1 MYITEKQVT
10 EKLSVKECVEVL
22 RKALALDYIN
32 IPRYR
37 LRSENSILH
46 VMSASIPQLGIMGL
60 KAYGI
65 SRTGGNFMVLL
76 FDEKSGSLMTVVEA
90 DAMGQI
96 RTGAASGL
104 ATDELAV
111 REARIGA
118 VIGTGYQAETQLLA
132 IDAVRRFELIRIF
145 SRSPEN
151 RKTFIQELQPKVR
164 AKLVE
169 ANSAEECVA
178 DADVICTI
186 TSAKEPVLLGKWL
199 KQGAHINAAGVNWAN
214 KREIDEEA
222 VRKST
227 LIVVDNIE
235 QSKIEA
241 GDLIHV
247 FNPDDWS
254 RVVELRDVLRG
265 KVPKRFRQDITLF
278 QSNGIAAEDIATAL
292 HVFNKIG
299 QSKSPGVTIV

>member
-1 MYITEKQVT
+1 MYITEKQVA
-10 EKLSVKECVEVL
+10 EKLSVAECIEVL

-60 KAYGI
+60 KAYGV

-76 FDEKSGSLMTVVEA
+76 FDEKSGSLMAVLEA
-90 DAMGQI
+90 EAMGQI

-111 REARIGA
+111 RDAKIGA

-132 IDAVRRFELIRIF
+132 IDAVRRFEVIRIY
-145 SRSPEN
+145 SRSAEN
-151 RKTFIQELQPKVR
+151 RKSFMQELQPKAR

-169 ANSAEECVA
+169 SNSAEECVA

-186 TSAKEPVLLGKWL
+186 TSAKEPVLFGKWL
-199 KQGAHINAAGVNWAN
+199 KPGVHVNAAGVNWAN
-214 KREIDEEA
+214 KREIDEET
-222 VRKST
+222 VRKAA

-247 FNPDDWS
+247 LNQDDWS
-254 RVVELRDVLRG
+254 RVVELRDLLRG

-278 QSNGIAAEDIATAL
+278 KSNGIAAEDIATAL
-292 HVFNKIG
+292 HVFNRIG
-299 QSKSPGVTIV
+299 QSNPPDVTLI

>member
-1 MYITEKQVT
+1 MYITEKEVT
-10 EKLSVKECVEVL
+10 EKLSVNECIEVL
-22 RKALALDYIN
+22 RKALALDYMN

-46 VMSASIPQLGIMGL
+46 VMSASIPHLGIMGL
-60 KAYGI
+60 KAYGV
-65 SRTGGNFMVLL
+65 SRIGGNFMVLL
-76 FDEKSGSLMTVVEA
+76 FDEKSGSLMATVEA

-132 IDAVRRFELIRIF
+132 IDAVRGFEAIRIF

-169 ANSAEECVA
+169 ANSAQECVT

-186 TSAKEPVLLGKWL
+186 TSAKEPVLFGRWL
-199 KQGAHINAAGVNWAN
+199 KAGAHINAAGVNWAN

-265 KVPKRFRQDITLF
+265 KAPKRFRQDITLF
-278 QSNGIAAEDIATAL
+278 KSNGIAAEDIATAL
-292 HVFNKIG
+292 HVYNKIG
-299 QSKSPGVTIV
+299 QSKSPGVTLV

>member
-1 MYITEKQVT
+1 MYITEKQVA
-10 EKLSVKECVEVL
+10 ENLSVKECVEIL
-22 RKALALDYIN
+22 RKALALDYLN

-60 KAYGI
+60 KAYGV
-65 SRTGGNFMVLL
+65 SRLGGNFVVLL
-76 FDEKSGSLMTVVEA
+76 FDEKSGSLMATFEA

-111 REARIGA
+111 RDAKIGA

-132 IDAVRRFELIRIF
+132 IDAVRSFELIRIY
-145 SRSPEN
+145 SRSEEN
-151 RKTFIQELQPKVR
+151 RKTFIQKLQPKVR

-169 ANSAEECVA
+169 SNTAEECVA
-178 DADVICTI
+178 EADVICTM
-186 TSAKEPVLLGKWL
+186 TSAKEPVLFGKWL
-199 KQGAHINAAGVNWAN
+199 KAGAHVNAAGVNWAN
-214 KREIDEEA
+214 KREIDDET
-222 VRKST
+222 VRRAT

-235 QSKIEA
+235 QSKIES

-247 FNPDDWS
+247 FNQDDWS

-278 QSNGIAAEDIATAL
+278 KSNGIAAEDIATAL
-292 HVFNKIG
+292 HVYHKID
-299 QSKSPGVTIV
+299 QSKAPGVTIV